1 MKTIL
6 IKNGL
11 VYDGSG
17 GVPLKTD
24 IFIRNG
30 HIAQLGS
37 FKKETADIFLDATGA
52 VVTPGLIDMNF
63 EAEHYSG
70 IFAEPYQENILKR
83 GITTVIGSVEGLFGR
98 PLGETLFFLEKRG
111 VGVNFGA
118 LAGYEDIRRFFTKGI
133 GRDLNQGEAE
143 SAKNAV
149 SRTLREGALGIS
161 LDLSSPAG
169 RGIPVNELIE
179 IARESAKMKKVF
191 AAHLRWEGEKILESI
206 GEIINISKTAGAN
219 VEISHF
225 QPLRG
230 FSENYRSALALLEKE
245 ASKSHVNFDIFPHPT
260 VSVPL
265 YYFLPDWLRAADFEE
280 VKNSLKE
287 KTVKD
292 RVLKHLQKIKIDGAI
307 IAFAPPALKFLEG
320 KSLDDFARN
329 HGLTKARSILKL
341 MALIGLE
348 GKIFC
353 FWGDKAVLEDF
364 LASQRSFVTLS
375 YHHFGGEAGAGE
387 FFSWAEKSGKLPV
400 EKAVAKLTGL
410 PAAKYGILKRG
421 MIKENYWADAVIWE
435 NWKSKTVLVNGVIAM
450 ENGMLLKKKAGAIV
464 KAAP

>member
-17 GVPLKTD
+17 GAPLKTD
-24 IFIRNG
+24 VFIRNG
-30 HIAQLGS
+30 RIARLGS

-52 VVTPGLIDMNF
+52 VVTPGLVDVNF

-70 IFAEPYQENILKR
+70 ILAEPFQENILKR
-83 GITTVIGSVEGLFGR
+83 GITTVVGSIGDLAGR
-98 PLGETLFFLEKRG
+98 PLGETLFLLEKRG
-111 VGVNFGA
+111 IGVNFGA
-118 LAGYEDIRRFFTKGI
+118 LAGYEDIRRFFTGGI
-133 GRDLNQGEAE
+133 GRDLSWGEAE

-149 SRTLREGALGIS
+149 NRTFREGALGVS
-161 LDLSSPAG
+161 LNLSSPVG
-169 RGIPVNELIE
+169 RGISVNELIE
-179 IARESAKMKKVF
+179 LARESAKMKKVF
-191 AAHLRWEGEKILESI
+191 AVHLRWEGEKILESI
-206 GEIINISKTAGAN
+206 GEIINISKIAGAS

-245 ASKSHVNFDIFPHPT
+245 ASKSHVNFDIFPHPA

-265 YYFLPDWLRAADFEE
+265 YSFLPDWLRMADLREAR
-280 VKNSLKE
+280 NSLKE
-287 KTVKD
+287 KTVKE
-292 RVLKHLQKIKIDGAI
+292 RVLKYLQKIKTEGAMI
-307 IAFAPPALKFLEG
+307 ISAPPSLKFLEG

-329 HGLTKARSILKL
+329 HGLTKARAILKL

-348 GKIFC
+348 GKLSC
-353 FWGDKAVLEDF
+353 LWGDKAVLEDF
-364 LASQRSFVTLS
+364 LASQRSLVTLS

-387 FFSWAEKSGKLPV
+387 FFSWAEKDGKLPV

-410 PAAKYGILKRG
+410 PAAKYGLSKRG
-421 MIKENYWADAVIWE
+421 TIKENYWADAVIWE
-435 NWKSKTVLVNGVIAM
+435 NWNPKAVLVNGVIAT
-450 ENGMLLKKKAGAIV
+450 ENGTFLKKKAGAVV
-464 KAAP
+464 KAIP